1 MDREI
6 WRTTVHMVAE
16 SDKTEKS
23 LERHY
28 IKITGYTLK
37 CVNFMVHK
45 LYLNNIVLKIKCS
58 HCVLSCVNL
67 WCLKYLGISYTATDP
82 EDPLF
87 IPAET
92 EALVTQ
98 SCPTLCDFKHYSP
111 PGSSV
116 HGIFQARILEWV
128 VIPFL

>member
-1 MDREI
+1 MIGLPQVALVVKNPPGNAGDYRDAGSIPGLGRSPGAEYGNPLQYSCLENPMDREI

-67 WCLKYLGISYTATDP
+67 
-82 EDPLF
+82 
-87 IPAET
+87 
-92 EALVTQ
+92 
-98 SCPTLCDFKHYSP
+98 
-111 PGSSV
+111 
-116 HGIFQARILEWV
+116 
-128 VIPFL
+128 

>member
-1 MDREI
+1 MDRAI

-16 SDKTEKS
+16 SGTTDTQARMVMVIQLGEFTKKS

-37 CVNFMVHK
+37 RVNFMAHK

-67 WCLKYLGISYTATDP
+67 
-82 EDPLF
+82 
-87 IPAET
+87 
-92 EALVTQ
+92 
-98 SCPTLCDFKHYSP
+98 
-111 PGSSV
+111 
-116 HGIFQARILEWV
+116 
-128 VIPFL
+128 